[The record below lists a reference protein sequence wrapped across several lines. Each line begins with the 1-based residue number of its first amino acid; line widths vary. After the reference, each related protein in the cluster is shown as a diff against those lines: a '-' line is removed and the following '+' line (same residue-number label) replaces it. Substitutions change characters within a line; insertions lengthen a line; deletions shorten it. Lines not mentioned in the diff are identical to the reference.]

1 MESSTIVLLI
11 REPAVAIT
19 LARAL
24 HSANPTWEVR
34 QARNPSEMLE
44 IVARERAAVAICDQ
58 DLPERPGT
66 DVLAEVRALSPETVG
81 ILLLG
86 SLDPEAVM
94 DSINVAGACRCLLK
108 PFQSLRFLADVAE
121 AITEHRRRAAVQV
134 LVDQMVARNAPRAVG

>member
-11 REPAVAIT
+11 REPAVAIS

-34 QARNPSEMLE
+34 QARTTSEMME

-58 DLPERPGT
+58 DLAERPGT

-86 SLDPEAVM
+86 TIDAEAVM
-94 DSINVAGACRCLLK
+94 DSINIAGAFRCLLK

-121 AITEHRRRAAVQV
+121 AIAEHRRRSAVQE
-134 LVDQMVARNAPRAVG
+134 LVDQMVAKGVRVAVG